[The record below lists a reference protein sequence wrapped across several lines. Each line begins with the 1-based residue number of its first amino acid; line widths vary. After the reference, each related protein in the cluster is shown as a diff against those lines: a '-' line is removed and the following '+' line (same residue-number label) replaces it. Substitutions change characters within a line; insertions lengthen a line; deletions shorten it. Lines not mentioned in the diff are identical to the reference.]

1 MLGMPSIRRMDK
13 QTAIK
18 LFESASALARA
29 VGCAPP
35 SVFGWPD
42 PLPPRI
48 ADRVIAALVRA
59 GRADEAEALAR
70 EDGCRIQSGMTEEM
84 RRAA

>member
-1 MLGMPSIRRMDK
+1 MDK
-13 QTAIK
+13 QSVIK
-18 LFESASALARA
+18 LFGNGAAVGRA
-29 VGCAPP
+29 VGCTKGA
-35 SVFGWPD
+35 VCNWPD

-70 EDGCRIQSGMTEEM
+70 EDGCRIQSGMTEEDL
-84 RRAA
+84 RRVA